1 MDKFFCYSHGSYQE
15 KLRSL
20 TLRELAKEVHRSF
33 MSLKDT
39 EPDDE
44 DHRRSLEEYTL
55 ASDALAMRILA

>member
-39 EPDDE
+39 EPDND
-44 DHRRSLEEYTL
+44 DRRSLEEYTL